1 MLVSSLGSCPSYRGE
16 FVWSKLSVDQVYV
29 KKNLVNVLTFLL
41 QIIHDDEMDL
51 SLSEKKMT
59 MWRKIKGAVKKVNR
73 DLLCVLFFTAN

>member
-1 MLVSSLGSCPSYRGE
+1 M
-16 FVWSKLSVDQVYV
+16 

-73 DLLCVLFFTAN
+73 DLRCVLFFTAN